1 MRKVDTEKLLND
13 FAVRSF
19 RDVADRDYISARMNY
34 RAGLFLQFQ
43 WSSLQAIEK
52 YLKGILLLNRVPAK
66 KVGHDLGKAIDLIS
80 KHAPFELR
88 LDAAQRKFIDHLDTY
103 GRFRYLEISY
113 FIEGNELWLLDST
126 VWAVRR
132 YCRVM
137 NYNLSAEKGGDRNK
151 LEVEI
156 KANIDAERAPH
167 KFRSISGELEK
178 IIRNRKDPARKHLL
192 WLNAH
197 FATTTRKRMRV
208 PRYFHATNSPLSLR
222 PHLLKEV
229 QRYVFLP
236 RDVIQAFEERLEKE
250 EDKQQ

>member
-1 MRKVDTEKLLND
+1 MRKVDTEILLND

-34 RAGLFLQFQ
+34 KAGLFSQFL

-66 KVGHDLGKAIDLIS
+66 NVGHDLGKAIDLIS

-103 GRFRYLEISY
+103 GRFRYLETSY
-113 FIEGNELWLLDST
+113 FIHGNELWLLDST

-137 NYNLSAEKGGDRNK
+137 NYNLPIGKGGGRNM

-156 KANIDAERAPH
+156 KANIDAERTPH
-167 KFRSISGELEK
+167 QFRIMSGELEK
-178 IIRNRKDPARKHLL
+178 IIGNRKNPARKHLL

-197 FATTTRKRMRV
+197 YATRTRKQMRV
-208 PRYFHATNSPLSLR
+208 PRCFHATNSPLSLR
-222 PHLLKEV
+222 PHILKEV
-229 QRYVFLP
+229 LKYVFLP
-236 RDVIQAFEERLEKE
+236 RDVVQAFQEKLEKE
-250 EDKQQ
+250 ADK